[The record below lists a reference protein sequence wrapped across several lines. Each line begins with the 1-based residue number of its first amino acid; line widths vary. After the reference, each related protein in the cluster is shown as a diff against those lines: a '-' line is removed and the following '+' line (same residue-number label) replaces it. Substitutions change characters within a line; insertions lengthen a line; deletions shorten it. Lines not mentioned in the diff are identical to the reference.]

1 MMVKTAQ
8 SSFIQKTLGVCGE
21 NARIRNTRI
30 PIWTLVSFRKLGAPD
45 SELLESYP
53 SLTHDDL
60 DLAWSYY
67 SENQVEI
74 DRAIAAQDLDNE
86 EC

>member
-1 MMVKTAQ
+1 MMFKTAQ
-8 SSFIQKTLGVCGE
+8 SSFIQKTPGVCGG

-30 PIWTLVSFRKLGAPD
+30 PIWTLVSFRQLGAPD

-53 SLTHDDL
+53 SLTQDDL

-67 SENQVEI
+67 SENKEEI
-74 DRAIAAQDLDNE
+74 DQKIAAQDFD
-86 EC
+86 

>member
-1 MMVKTAQ
+1 MMVKTTQ
-8 SSFIQKTLGVCGE
+8 SSFIQKTPGVCGG

-30 PIWTLVSFRKLGAPD
+30 PVWTLVSFRKLGTPD

-53 SLTHDDL
+53 SLIQDDL

-67 SENQVEI
+67 SENQEEI
-74 DRAIAAQDLDNE
+74 DRAIADQDFDNE